1 MAEVIQKIAKFLSMH
16 VSNIKLANSMHILLV
31 TFDLDLIS
39 KYTVLT
45 AYWCVTFSLSKLRES
60 TIQGNYLPEYFTSL
74 FVVIVSDEYVND
86 IFKLLVYESNAITLE
101 KRIDIRSCNNKT
113 WGGGS
118 GIVLIYTL
126 DD

>member
-1 MAEVIQKIAKFLSMH
+1 
-16 VSNIKLANSMHILLV
+16 MHILLV

-60 TIQGNYLPEYFTSL
+60 TIQAGNYLPEYFTSL

-86 IFKLLVYESNAITLE
+86 IFKLLVYESNASNFGEENRYQELQQ
-101 KRIDIRSCNNKT
+101 
-113 WGGGS
+113 
-118 GIVLIYTL
+118 
-126 DD
+126 